1 MSYIPLSV
9 FSLPGPTYI
18 ISTCNAPPLLPLPL
32 FPQTIDI
39 SDEELGRLV
48 ESILKDDDINDDGY
62 IDYYEFV
69 QAQRR
74 NTGRA

>member
-1 MSYIPLSV
+1 MHIL
-9 FSLPGPTYI
+9 L
-18 ISTCNAPPLLPLPL
+18 LLPS

-74 NTGRA
+74 NMGQA